1 MHRVKLSNAS
11 AAPLDPFERA
21 FSLIDHSTRRKS
33 FDSLLKNPEPELIK
47 KKPPPP
53 IEPVVDAHALL
64 QQAKMREDQLIQ
76 REEAQTRQEK
86 EHSLVEQQ
94 QLFDN
99 IINIQKSRE
108 MLPPSSKPP
117 KPRSKARQKFARDSL
132 DNRLLEKSSSNA
144 HVENEIKTPTRKK
157 FTNSSFMMGTGNN
170 LINSIIN
177 STAVV
182 TVESDKKQSSAISP
196 QVVVHSR
203 RRRSTFT
210 DLDQRRSSMEE
221 VAPVVHQKHAS
232 KPRQKPKSKSSRR
245 RSFDHFTEAFHMKK
259 EEDDHHEAFES
270 LNHEEKVRKFLS
282 GNHTKI
288 APVVATEE
296 EEKVQEEEKLLVYRK
311 INNGGQRRE
320 SHVFLPTAF
329 ASLPPSRDSTPPK
342 RRLSLDNIKDLVKQ
356 KTKSLLKSASDHIYL
371 GRSGYNEKKEI
382 EKQKRNFAT
391 LTIQY
396 FLIYHVNRK
405 RRKWSVRKIQ
415 KCYRGWRSWI
425 ILEKWRITVRLEQEK
440 NKQQSFRETRAS
452 TKAAKKKHTAK
463 KAVKMAGIKAAGVV
477 GYVHA
482 TKQERREAARARFSD
497 TDDAILIAVH
507 YKFGWPTKKS
517 ERDPAW
523 QEYKKVKTNIRA
535 TTKNLSCLALT

>member
-196 QVVVHSR
+196 QVATADRASACIYIALL
-203 RRRSTFT
+203 T
-210 DLDQRRSSMEE
+210 D
-221 VAPVVHQKHAS
+221 H
-232 KPRQKPKSKSSRR
+232 
-245 RSFDHFTEAFHMKK
+245 
-259 EEDDHHEAFES
+259 
-270 LNHEEKVRKFLS
+270 
-282 GNHTKI
+282 
-288 APVVATEE
+288 
-296 EEKVQEEEKLLVYRK
+296 
-311 INNGGQRRE
+311 
-320 SHVFLPTAF
+320 
-329 ASLPPSRDSTPPK
+329 STPPE
-342 RRLSLDNIKDLVKQ
+342 LV
-356 KTKSLLKSASDHIYL
+356 IC
-371 GRSGYNEKKEI
+371 NEFK
-382 EKQKRNFAT
+382 
-391 LTIQY
+391 L
-396 FLIYHVNRK
+396 
-405 RRKWSVRKIQ
+405 
-415 KCYRGWRSWI
+415 
-425 ILEKWRITVRLEQEK
+425 
-440 NKQQSFRETRAS
+440 
-452 TKAAKKKHTAK
+452 
-463 KAVKMAGIKAAGVV
+463 
-477 GYVHA
+477 
-482 TKQERREAARARFSD
+482 
-497 TDDAILIAVH
+497 
-507 YKFGWPTKKS
+507 
-517 ERDPAW
+517 
-523 QEYKKVKTNIRA
+523 
-535 TTKNLSCLALT
+535 CLCPFEH